1 MADGL
6 SERGDKSVETVSSK
20 KQEKGKKSEQSLGGP
35 WGAVDRNSISTEL
48 RKEGRERAGKK
59 KNVVEEKTAEQFLNL
74 KKKKQSSI
82 HPGSLVNV
90 TTPRSSTQSSST

>member
-6 SERGDKSVETVSSK
+6 SERGDKSVETVSSEKRK
-20 KQEKGKKSEQSLGGP
+20 KRKKSEQSLGGP

-59 KNVVEEKTAEQFLNL
+59 NVVEEKMAKQFLNL